1 MQSELN
7 KLLSRFITMII
18 NYRVTTMK
26 KLLPALITSL
36 LLSNYAAADD
46 NPVTAKQLSEHVYVL
61 YGQGGNIAA
70 SVGDDGIYIIDDQF
84 AKLSDDI
91 KKTISDLKPGSAEFV
106 INTHHH
112 GDHTGGNEN
121 FAKAGAH
128 VIAHNN
134 VHKRLKEKHGEGSDY
149 LPRISF
155 GDDLT
160 LHFNNEQAHVVHYQ
174 HAHTDGDAVIFFNND
189 NIVHMGDI
197 YFNFG
202 SLPFV
207 DVDSGGSV
215 DGVLAAVDDVINQI
229 DDKTQVIPG
238 HGPLS
243 DRSGLITYRKL
254 VQKAK
259 DVMLKA
265 MQNDASLE
273 QVLKA
278 DPLSE
283 LGLEYANWLPKERVT
298 TLFYRSLK

>member
-1 MQSELN
+1 
-7 KLLSRFITMII
+7 
-18 NYRVTTMK
+18 MK
-26 KLLPALITSL
+26 KILPALITGL
-36 LLSNYAAADD
+36 LLSTTAQADD
-46 NPVTAKQLSEHVYVL
+46 GPVTAQKLSEHVYVL
-61 YGQGGNIAA
+61 FGQGGNIAA

-128 VIAHNN
+128 VIAHDN
-134 VHKRLKEKHGEGSDY
+134 VHKRLEEQHGEGSDF

-155 GDDLT
+155 GHDLK
-160 LHFNNEQAHVVHYQ
+160 LHFNNEHAHVVHYE
-174 HAHTDGDAVIFFNND
+174 HAHTDGDSVIFFSND

-215 DGVLAAVDDVINQI
+215 DGILAAVNDVVNQI
-229 DDKTQVIPG
+229 DGNTKVIPG
-238 HGPLS
+238 HGKVS
-243 DRSGLITYRKL
+243 DRSGLIAYGKL
-254 VQKAK
+254 VQNAK
-259 DVMLKA
+259 NVMLKA
-265 MQNDASLE
+265 MQNNASLE

-278 DPLSE
+278 DPLAE
-283 LGLEYANWLPKERVT
+283 LNLEYAGWLPKEKVT

>member
-1 MQSELN
+1 
-7 KLLSRFITMII
+7 
-18 NYRVTTMK
+18 MK
-26 KLLPALITSL
+26 KILPALITGL
-36 LLSNYAAADD
+36 LLNGATHADE
-46 NPVTAKQLSEHVYVL
+46 NPVTAEKLSDSVYVL
-61 YGQGGNIAA
+61 FGQGGNIAA
-70 SVGDDGIYIIDDQF
+70 SVGEDGIYIIDDQF
-84 AKLSDDI
+84 AKLSNDI

-128 VIAHNN
+128 VIAHDN
-134 VHKRLKEKHGEGSDY
+134 VHKRLEEKHGANSDY

-155 GDDLT
+155 GHDLK
-160 LHFNNEQAHVVHYQ
+160 LHFNNEHAHVVHYAY
-174 HAHTDGDAVIFFNND
+174 AHTDGDSVIFFNND

-215 DGVLAAVDDVINQI
+215 DGILAAVNDVIKQI
-229 DDKTQVIPG
+229 DERTIVIPG
-238 HGPLS
+238 HGPVS
-243 DRSGLITYRKL
+243 DRSGLETYAKL
-254 VQKAK
+254 VKKAK
-259 DVMLKA
+259 DLMLKA

-278 DPLSE
+278 DPLAE
-283 LGLEYANWLPKERVT
+283 LGLEYAGWLPKEKVT

>member
-1 MQSELN
+1 
-7 KLLSRFITMII
+7 
-18 NYRVTTMK
+18 MK
-26 KLLPALITSL
+26 KILPALITGL
-36 LLSNYAAADD
+36 LLSSATHADE
-46 NPVTAKQLSEHVYVL
+46 NPVTAEKLSDSVYVL
-61 YGQGGNIAA
+61 FGQGGNIAA
-70 SVGDDGIYIIDDQF
+70 SVGEDGIYIIDDQF
-84 AKLSDDI
+84 AKLSNDI

-128 VIAHNN
+128 VIAHDN
-134 VHKRLKEKHGEGSDY
+134 VHKRLEEKHGANSDY

-155 GDDLT
+155 GHDLK
-160 LHFNNEQAHVVHYQ
+160 LHFNNEHAHVVHYA
-174 HAHTDGDAVIFFNND
+174 HAHTDGDSVIFFNND

-215 DGVLAAVDDVINQI
+215 DGILEAVNDVIKQI
-229 DDKTQVIPG
+229 DERTIVIPG
-238 HGPLS
+238 HGPVS
-243 DRSGLITYRKL
+243 DRSGLETYAKL
-254 VQKAK
+254 VKKAK
-259 DVMLKA
+259 DLMLKA
-265 MQNDASLE
+265 MQNNASLE

-278 DPLSE
+278 DPLAA
-283 LGLEYANWLPKERVT
+283 LNLKYAGWLPKEKVT

>member
-1 MQSELN
+1 M
-7 KLLSRFITMII
+7 
-18 NYRVTTMK
+18 
-26 KLLPALITSL
+26 TSL
-36 LLSNYAAADD
+36 LLSTSAYADD
-46 NPVTAKQLSEHVYVL
+46 NPVTAEKLSESVYVL
-61 YGQGGNIAA
+61 FGQGGNIAA

-128 VIAHNN
+128 VIAHDN
-134 VHKRLKEKHGEGSDY
+134 VHKRLEEKHGANSDY

-155 GDDLT
+155 GHDLK
-160 LHFNNEQAHVVHYQ
+160 LHFNNEHAHVVHYA
-174 HAHTDGDAVIFFNND
+174 HAHTDGDSVIFFSND

-229 DDKTQVIPG
+229 DDNTQVIPG
-238 HGPLS
+238 HGPVS

-265 MQNDASLE
+265 MQNDASLQ
-273 QVLKA
+273 QVLDA

-283 LGLEYANWLPKERVT
+283 LGLKYANWLPKERVT

>member
-1 MQSELN
+1 
-7 KLLSRFITMII
+7 
-18 NYRVTTMK
+18 MK
-26 KLLPALITSL
+26 KILPALITGL
-36 LLSNYAAADD
+36 LLSTTAQADD
-46 NPVTAKQLSEHVYVL
+46 GPVTAQKLSEHVYVL
-61 YGQGGNIAA
+61 FGQGGNIAA

-128 VIAHNN
+128 VIAHDN
-134 VHKRLKEKHGEGSDY
+134 VHKRLEEQHGEGSDF

-155 GDDLT
+155 SHDLK
-160 LHFNNEQAHVVHYQ
+160 LHFNNEHAHVVHYE
-174 HAHTDGDAVIFFNND
+174 HAHTDGDSVIFFSND

-215 DGVLAAVDDVINQI
+215 DGILAAVNDVVNQI
-229 DDKTQVIPG
+229 DDNTKVIPG
-238 HGPLS
+238 HGKVS
-243 DRSGLITYRKL
+243 DRSGLIAYGKL
-254 VQKAK
+254 VQNAK

-265 MQNDASLE
+265 MQNNASLE

-278 DPLSE
+278 DPLAE
-283 LGLEYANWLPKERVT
+283 LNLEYAGWLPKEKVT

>member
-1 MQSELN
+1 
-7 KLLSRFITMII
+7 
-18 NYRVTTMK
+18 MK
-26 KLLPALITSL
+26 KILPALITGL
-36 LLSNYAAADD
+36 LLSSAAHADEH
-46 NPVTAKQLSEHVYVL
+46 PVTAEKLSDHVYVL
-61 YGQGGNIAA
+61 FGQGGNIAA

-128 VIAHNN
+128 VIAHDN
-134 VHKRLKEKHGEGSDY
+134 VHKRLEEKHGANSDY

-155 GDDLT
+155 GHDLK
-160 LHFNNEQAHVVHYQ
+160 LHFNNEHAHVVHYA
-174 HAHTDGDAVIFFNND
+174 HAHTDGDSVIFFNND

-215 DGVLAAVDDVINQI
+215 DGILAAVNDVIKQI
-229 DDKTQVIPG
+229 NERTIVIPG
-238 HGPLS
+238 HGPVS
-243 DRSGLITYRKL
+243 DRSGLVTYAKL

-259 DVMLKA
+259 DLMLNA
-265 MQNDASLE
+265 MQNNASLE
-273 QVLKA
+273 QVIKA
-278 DPLSE
+278 DPLAE
-283 LGLEYANWLPKERVT
+283 LGLEYAGWLPKEKVT

>member
-1 MQSELN
+1 
-7 KLLSRFITMII
+7 
-18 NYRVTTMK
+18 MK
-26 KLLPALITSL
+26 KILPALITGL
-36 LLSNYAAADD
+36 LLSNATHADE
-46 NPVTAKQLSEHVYVL
+46 NPVTAEKLSDSVYVL
-61 YGQGGNIAA
+61 FGQGGNIAA
-70 SVGDDGIYIIDDQF
+70 SVGEDGIYIIDDQF
-84 AKLSDDI
+84 AKLSNDI

-128 VIAHNN
+128 VIAHDN
-134 VHKRLKEKHGEGSDY
+134 VHKRLEEKHGANSDY

-155 GDDLT
+155 GHDLK
-160 LHFNNEQAHVVHYQ
+160 LHFNNEHAHVVHYA
-174 HAHTDGDAVIFFNND
+174 HAHTDGDSVIFFNND

-215 DGVLAAVDDVINQI
+215 DGILAAVNDVIKQI
-229 DDKTQVIPG
+229 DERTIVIPG
-238 HGPLS
+238 HGPVS
-243 DRSGLITYRKL
+243 DRSGLETYAKL
-254 VQKAK
+254 VKKAK
-259 DVMLKA
+259 DLMLKA

-278 DPLSE
+278 DPLAE
-283 LGLEYANWLPKERVT
+283 LGLEYAGWLPKEKVT

>member
-1 MQSELN
+1 MQWLMN
-7 KLLSRFITMII
+7 QLF
-18 NYRVTTMK
+18 
-26 KLLPALITSL
+26 LPT
-36 LLSNYAAADD
+36 
-46 NPVTAKQLSEHVYVL
+46 KLSEHVYVL
-61 YGQGGNIAA
+61 FGQGGNIAA

-91 KKTISDLKPGSAEFV
+91 KKTISDLKPDSAQFV

-128 VIAHNN
+128 VIAHDN
-134 VHKRLKEKHGEGSDY
+134 VHKRLKEQHGADSDY

-155 GDDLT
+155 GHDLK
-160 LHFNNEQAHVVHYQ
+160 LHFNDEHAHVVHYA
-174 HAHTDGDAVIFFNND
+174 HAHTDGDSVIFFSND

-215 DGVLAAVDDVINQI
+215 DGILAAVDDVIKKT
-229 DDKTQVIPG
+229 DAKTQIIPG
-238 HGPLS
+238 HGPMS
-243 DRSGLITYRKL
+243 DRSGLMKYREL
-254 VQKAK
+254 VQKSK
-259 DVMLKA
+259 DLMLIA
-265 MQNDASLE
+265 MQNNATLE
-273 QVLKA
+273 QVLEA

-283 LGLEYANWLPKERVT
+283 LGLKYANWLPKEKVT
-298 TLFYRSLK
+298 SLFYRSLK

>member
-1 MQSELN
+1 
-7 KLLSRFITMII
+7 
-18 NYRVTTMK
+18 MK

-36 LLSNYAAADD
+36 LLSNHAFADE
-46 NPVTAKQLSEHVYVL
+46 NPVTATQLSEHVYVL
-61 YGQGGNIAA
+61 FGQGGNIAA

-91 KKTISDLKPGSAEFV
+91 KKTISELKPGSAEFV

-128 VIAHNN
+128 VIAHDN

-155 GDDLT
+155 GHDLK
-160 LHFNNEQAHVVHYQ
+160 LHFNNEHAHVVHYQ

>member
-1 MQSELN
+1 
-7 KLLSRFITMII
+7 
-18 NYRVTTMK
+18 MK
-26 KLLPALITSL
+26 KILPALITGL
-36 LLSNYAAADD
+36 LLSSATRADE
-46 NPVTAKQLSEHVYVL
+46 NPVTAEKLSDSVYVL
-61 YGQGGNIAA
+61 FGQGGNIAA
-70 SVGDDGIYIIDDQF
+70 SVGEDGIYIIDDQF

-128 VIAHNN
+128 VIAHDN
-134 VHKRLKEKHGEGSDY
+134 VHKRLEEKHGANSDY

-155 GDDLT
+155 GHDLK
-160 LHFNNEQAHVVHYQ
+160 LHFNNEHAHVVHYA
-174 HAHTDGDAVIFFNND
+174 HAHTDGDSVIFFNND

-215 DGVLAAVDDVINQI
+215 DGILAAVNDVIKQI
-229 DDKTQVIPG
+229 DERTIVIPG
-238 HGPLS
+238 HGPVS
-243 DRSGLITYRKL
+243 DRSGLETYAKL
-254 VQKAK
+254 VKKAK
-259 DVMLKA
+259 DLMLKA
-265 MQNDASLE
+265 MQNNASLE

-278 DPLSE
+278 DPLAE
-283 LGLEYANWLPKERVT
+283 LGLEYAGWLPKEKVT

>member
-1 MQSELN
+1 
-7 KLLSRFITMII
+7 
-18 NYRVTTMK
+18 MK
-26 KLLPALITSL
+26 KILPALITGL
-36 LLSNYAAADD
+36 LLSTAAQADEG
-46 NPVTAKQLSEHVYVL
+46 PVTAQKLSEHVCVL
-61 YGQGGNIAA
+61 FGQGGNIAA

-128 VIAHNN
+128 VIAHDN
-134 VHKRLKEKHGEGSDY
+134 VHKRLEEQHGEGSDF

-155 GDDLT
+155 GHDLK
-160 LHFNNEQAHVVHYQ
+160 LHFNNEHAHVVHYE
-174 HAHTDGDAVIFFNND
+174 HAHTDGDSVIFFSND

-215 DGVLAAVDDVINQI
+215 DGILAAVNDVVNQI
-229 DDKTQVIPG
+229 DDNTKVIPG
-238 HGPLS
+238 HGKVS
-243 DRSGLITYRKL
+243 DRSGLIAYGKL
-254 VQKAK
+254 VQNAK

-265 MQNDASLE
+265 MQNNASLE

-278 DPLSE
+278 DPLAE
-283 LGLEYANWLPKERVT
+283 LNLEYAGWLPKEKVT

>member
-1 MQSELN
+1 
-7 KLLSRFITMII
+7 
-18 NYRVTTMK
+18 MK
-26 KLLPALITSL
+26 KILPALITGL
-36 LLSNYAAADD
+36 LLSTTAQADD
-46 NPVTAKQLSEHVYVL
+46 GPVTAQKLSEHVYVL
-61 YGQGGNIAA
+61 FGQGGNIAA

-128 VIAHNN
+128 VIAHDN
-134 VHKRLKEKHGEGSDY
+134 VHKRLEEQHGEGSDF

-155 GDDLT
+155 GHDLK
-160 LHFNNEQAHVVHYQ
+160 LHFNNEHAHVVHYEY
-174 HAHTDGDAVIFFNND
+174 AHTDGDSVIFFSND

-215 DGVLAAVDDVINQI
+215 DGILAAVNDVVNQI
-229 DDKTQVIPG
+229 DGNTKVIPG
-238 HGPLS
+238 HGKVS
-243 DRSGLITYRKL
+243 DRSGLIAYGKL
-254 VQKAK
+254 VQNAK

-265 MQNDASLE
+265 MQNNASLE

-278 DPLSE
+278 DPLAE
-283 LGLEYANWLPKERVT
+283 LNLEYAGWLPKEKVT

>member
-1 MQSELN
+1 
-7 KLLSRFITMII
+7 
-18 NYRVTTMK
+18 MK
-26 KLLPALITSL
+26 KILPALITGL
-36 LLSNYAAADD
+36 LLSTTAQADD
-46 NPVTAKQLSEHVYVL
+46 GPVTAQKLSEHVYVL
-61 YGQGGNIAA
+61 FGQGGNIAA

-128 VIAHNN
+128 VIAHDN
-134 VHKRLKEKHGEGSDY
+134 VHKRLEEQHGEGSDF

-155 GDDLT
+155 GHDLK
-160 LHFNNEQAHVVHYQ
+160 LHFNNEHAHVVHYE
-174 HAHTDGDAVIFFNND
+174 HAHTDGDSVIFFSND

-215 DGVLAAVDDVINQI
+215 DGILAAVNDVVNQI
-229 DDKTQVIPG
+229 DGNTKVIPG
-238 HGPLS
+238 HGKVS
-243 DRSGLITYRKL
+243 DRSGLIAYGKL
-254 VQKAK
+254 VQNAK

-265 MQNDASLE
+265 MQNNASLE

-278 DPLSE
+278 DPLAE
-283 LGLEYANWLPKERVT
+283 LNLEYAGWLPREKVT

>member
-1 MQSELN
+1 
-7 KLLSRFITMII
+7 
-18 NYRVTTMK
+18 MK
-26 KLLPALITSL
+26 KILPALITGL
-36 LLSNYAAADD
+36 LLSSATHADE
-46 NPVTAKQLSEHVYVL
+46 NPVTAEKLSDSVYVL
-61 YGQGGNIAA
+61 FGQGGNIAA
-70 SVGDDGIYIIDDQF
+70 SVGEDGIYIIDDQF
-84 AKLSDDI
+84 AKLSNDI

-128 VIAHNN
+128 VIAHDN
-134 VHKRLKEKHGEGSDY
+134 VHKRLEEKHGANSDY

-155 GDDLT
+155 GHDLK
-160 LHFNNEQAHVVHYQ
+160 LHFNNEHAHVVHYA
-174 HAHTDGDAVIFFNND
+174 HAHTDGDSVIFFNND

-215 DGVLAAVDDVINQI
+215 DGILAAVNDVIKQI
-229 DDKTQVIPG
+229 DERTIVIPG
-238 HGPLS
+238 HGPVS
-243 DRSGLITYRKL
+243 DRSGLETYAKL
-254 VQKAK
+254 VKKAK
-259 DVMLKA
+259 DLMLKA
-265 MQNDASLE
+265 MQNNASLE

-278 DPLSE
+278 DPLAA
-283 LGLEYANWLPKERVT
+283 LNLKYAGWLPKEKVT

>member
-1 MQSELN
+1 
-7 KLLSRFITMII
+7 
-18 NYRVTTMK
+18 MK
-26 KLLPALITSL
+26 KILPALITTL
-36 LLSNYAAADD
+36 FLSNHAMADKS
-46 NPVTAKQLSEHVYVL
+46 PVTATQLSDSVYVL

-70 SVGDDGIYIIDDQF
+70 SVGKDGIYIIDDQF

-128 VIAHNN
+128 VIAHDN
-134 VHKRLKEKHGEGSDY
+134 VHKRLKEKHGEGSKY

-155 GDDLT
+155 GHDLK
-160 LHFNNEQAHVVHYQ
+160 LHFNDEHAHVVHYA
-174 HAHTDGDAVIFFNND
+174 HAHTDGDSVIFFSND

-215 DGVLAAVDDVINQI
+215 DGVLAAVDDVIKKSDANTQI
-229 DDKTQVIPG
+229 IPG
-238 HGPLS
+238 HGPMS
-243 DRSGLITYRKL
+243 DRAGLMKYREL

-259 DVMLKA
+259 DLMLTA
-265 MQNDASLE
+265 MQNNASLE
-273 QVLKA
+273 QVLEA

-283 LGLEYANWLPKERVT
+283 LGLKYANWLPKEKVT
-298 TLFYRSLK
+298 SLFYRSLK

>member
-1 MQSELN
+1 
-7 KLLSRFITMII
+7 
-18 NYRVTTMK
+18 MK
-26 KLLPALITSL
+26 KILPALITGL
-36 LLSNYAAADD
+36 LLSSATRADE
-46 NPVTAKQLSEHVYVL
+46 NPVTAEKLSDSVYVL
-61 YGQGGNIAA
+61 FGQGGNIAA
-70 SVGDDGIYIIDDQF
+70 SVGEDGIYIIDDQF
-84 AKLSDDI
+84 AKLSNDI

-128 VIAHNN
+128 VIAHDN
-134 VHKRLKEKHGEGSDY
+134 VHKRLEEKHGANSDY

-155 GDDLT
+155 GHDLK
-160 LHFNNEQAHVVHYQ
+160 LHFNNEHAHVVHYAY
-174 HAHTDGDAVIFFNND
+174 AHTDGDSVIFFNND

-215 DGVLAAVDDVINQI
+215 DGILAAVNDVIKQI
-229 DDKTQVIPG
+229 DERTIVIPG
-238 HGPLS
+238 HGPVS
-243 DRSGLITYRKL
+243 DRSGLETYAKL
-254 VQKAK
+254 VKKAK
-259 DVMLKA
+259 DLMLKA
-265 MQNDASLE
+265 MQNNASLE

-278 DPLSE
+278 DPLAA
-283 LGLEYANWLPKERVT
+283 LNLKYAGWLPKEKVT

>member
-1 MQSELN
+1 
-7 KLLSRFITMII
+7 
-18 NYRVTTMK
+18 MK
-26 KLLPALITSL
+26 KILPALITGL
-36 LLSNYAAADD
+36 LLSSAANADES
-46 NPVTAKQLSEHVYVL
+46 PVTAEKLSDHVYVL
-61 YGQGGNIAA
+61 FGQGGNIAA

-128 VIAHNN
+128 VIAHDN
-134 VHKRLKEKHGEGSDY
+134 VHKRLEEKHGANSDY

-155 GDDLT
+155 GHDLK
-160 LHFNNEQAHVVHYQ
+160 LHFNNEHAHVVHYA
-174 HAHTDGDAVIFFNND
+174 HAHTDGDSVIFFNND

-215 DGVLAAVDDVINQI
+215 DGILAAVNDVIKQI
-229 DDKTQVIPG
+229 DERTIVIPG
-238 HGPLS
+238 HGPVS
-243 DRSGLITYRKL
+243 DRSGLETYAKL
-254 VQKAK
+254 VKKAK
-259 DVMLKA
+259 DLMLNA
-265 MQNDASLE
+265 MQNNASLE
-273 QVLKA
+273 QVIKA
-278 DPLSE
+278 DPLAE
-283 LGLEYANWLPKERVT
+283 LGLKYAGWLPKEKVT

>member
-1 MQSELN
+1 
-7 KLLSRFITMII
+7 
-18 NYRVTTMK
+18 MK
-26 KLLPALITSL
+26 KILPALITGL
-36 LLSNYAAADD
+36 LLSTTAQADD
-46 NPVTAKQLSEHVYVL
+46 GPVTAQKLSEHVYVL
-61 YGQGGNIAA
+61 FGQGGNIAA

-128 VIAHNN
+128 VIAHDN
-134 VHKRLKEKHGEGSDY
+134 VHKRLEEQHGEGSDF

-155 GDDLT
+155 GRDLK
-160 LHFNNEQAHVVHYQ
+160 LHFNNEHAHVVHYE
-174 HAHTDGDAVIFFNND
+174 HAHTDGDSVIFFSND

-215 DGVLAAVDDVINQI
+215 DGILAAVNDVVNQI
-229 DDKTQVIPG
+229 DGNTKVIPG
-238 HGPLS
+238 HGKVS
-243 DRSGLITYRKL
+243 DRSGLIAYGKL
-254 VQKAK
+254 VQSAK

-265 MQNDASLE
+265 MQNNASLE

-278 DPLSE
+278 DPLAE
-283 LGLEYANWLPKERVT
+283 LNLEYAGWLPKEKVT

>member
-1 MQSELN
+1 
-7 KLLSRFITMII
+7 
-18 NYRVTTMK
+18 MK
-26 KLLPALITSL
+26 KILPALITGL
-36 LLSNYAAADD
+36 LLSSATHADE
-46 NPVTAKQLSEHVYVL
+46 NPVTAEKLSDSVYVL
-61 YGQGGNIAA
+61 FGQGGNIAA

-128 VIAHNN
+128 VIAHDN
-134 VHKRLKEKHGEGSDY
+134 VHKRLEEKHGANSDY

-155 GDDLT
+155 GHDLK
-160 LHFNNEQAHVVHYQ
+160 LHFNNEHAHVVHYAR
-174 HAHTDGDAVIFFNND
+174 AHTDGDSVIFFNND

-215 DGVLAAVDDVINQI
+215 DGILAAVNDVIKQI
-229 DDKTQVIPG
+229 DERTIVIPG
-238 HGPLS
+238 HGPVS
-243 DRSGLITYRKL
+243 DRSGLVTYAKL
-254 VQKAK
+254 VKKAK
-259 DVMLKA
+259 DLMLNA
-265 MQNDASLE
+265 MQNNASLE

-278 DPLSE
+278 DPLAT
-283 LGLEYANWLPKERVT
+283 LNLKYAGWLPKEKVT

>member
-1 MQSELN
+1 
-7 KLLSRFITMII
+7 
-18 NYRVTTMK
+18 MK
-26 KLLPALITSL
+26 KILPALITGL
-36 LLSNYAAADD
+36 LLSSATHADE
-46 NPVTAKQLSEHVYVL
+46 NPVTAEKLSDSVYVL
-61 YGQGGNIAA
+61 FGQGGNIAA
-70 SVGDDGIYIIDDQF
+70 SVGEDGIYIIDDQF
-84 AKLSDDI
+84 AKLSNDI

-128 VIAHNN
+128 VIAHDN
-134 VHKRLKEKHGEGSDY
+134 VHKRLEEKHGANSDY

-155 GDDLT
+155 GHDLK
-160 LHFNNEQAHVVHYQ
+160 LHFNNEHAHVVHYA
-174 HAHTDGDAVIFFNND
+174 HAHTDGDSVVFFNND

-215 DGVLAAVDDVINQI
+215 DGILEAVNDVIKQI
-229 DDKTQVIPG
+229 DERTIVIPG
-238 HGPLS
+238 HGPVS
-243 DRSGLITYRKL
+243 DRSGLETYAKL
-254 VQKAK
+254 VKKAK
-259 DVMLKA
+259 DLMLKA

-278 DPLSE
+278 DPLAE
-283 LGLEYANWLPKERVT
+283 LGLEYAGWLPKEKVT

>member
-1 MQSELN
+1 
-7 KLLSRFITMII
+7 
-18 NYRVTTMK
+18 MK
-26 KLLPALITSL
+26 KILPALITGL
-36 LLSNYAAADD
+36 LLSSATHADE
-46 NPVTAKQLSEHVYVL
+46 NPVTAERLSDSVYVL
-61 YGQGGNIAA
+61 FGQGGNIAA
-70 SVGDDGIYIIDDQF
+70 SVGEDGIYIIDDQF
-84 AKLSDDI
+84 AKLSNDI

-128 VIAHNN
+128 VIAHDN
-134 VHKRLKEKHGEGSDY
+134 VHKRLEEKHGANSDY

-155 GDDLT
+155 GHDLK
-160 LHFNNEQAHVVHYQ
+160 LHFNNEHAHVVHYA
-174 HAHTDGDAVIFFNND
+174 HAHTDGDSVIFFNND

-215 DGVLAAVDDVINQI
+215 DGILAAVNDVIKQI
-229 DDKTQVIPG
+229 DKRTIVIPG
-238 HGPLS
+238 HGPVS
-243 DRSGLITYRKL
+243 DRSGLETYAKL
-254 VQKAK
+254 VKKAK
-259 DVMLKA
+259 DLMLKA
-265 MQNDASLE
+265 MQNNASLE

-278 DPLSE
+278 DPLAE
-283 LGLEYANWLPKERVT
+283 LGLEYAGWLPKEKVT

>member
-1 MQSELN
+1 
-7 KLLSRFITMII
+7 
-18 NYRVTTMK
+18 MK
-26 KLLPALITSL
+26 KILPTLITTL
-36 LLSNYAAADD
+36 FLGQYAVADESA
-46 NPVTAKQLSEHVYVL
+46 VSATKLSEHVYVL
-61 YGQGGNIAA
+61 FGQGGNIAA

-91 KKTISDLKPGSAEFV
+91 KKTINDLKPDSAQFV

-128 VIAHNN
+128 VIAHDN
-134 VHKRLKEKHGEGSDY
+134 VHKRLKEQHGADSDY

-155 GDDLT
+155 GHDLK
-160 LHFNNEQAHVVHYQ
+160 LHFNDEHAHVVHYA
-174 HAHTDGDAVIFFNND
+174 HAHTDGDSVIFFSND

-215 DGVLAAVDDVINQI
+215 DGILAAVDDVIKKT
-229 DDKTQVIPG
+229 DAKTQIIPG
-238 HGPLS
+238 HGPMS
-243 DRSGLITYRKL
+243 DRSGLMKYREL
-254 VQKAK
+254 VQKSK
-259 DVMLKA
+259 DLMLIA
-265 MQNDASLE
+265 MQNNATLE
-273 QVLKA
+273 QVLEA

-283 LGLEYANWLPKERVT
+283 LGLKYANWLPKEKVT
-298 TLFYRSLK
+298 SLFYRSLK

>member
-1 MQSELN
+1 
-7 KLLSRFITMII
+7 
-18 NYRVTTMK
+18 MK
-26 KLLPALITSL
+26 KLLPALMTSL
-36 LLSNYAAADD
+36 LLSTSAHADD
-46 NPVTAKQLSEHVYVL
+46 NPVTAEKLSESVYVL
-61 YGQGGNIAA
+61 FGQGGNIAA

-84 AKLSDDI
+84 AKLSNDI

-128 VIAHNN
+128 VIAHDN
-134 VHKRLKEKHGEGSDY
+134 VHKRLEEKHGANSDY

-155 GDDLT
+155 GHDLK
-160 LHFNNEQAHVVHYQ
+160 LHFNNEHAHVVHYA
-174 HAHTDGDAVIFFNND
+174 HAHTDGDSVIFFSND

-229 DDKTQVIPG
+229 DDNTQVIPG
-238 HGPLS
+238 HGPVS

-265 MQNDASLE
+265 MQNDASLQ
-273 QVLKA
+273 QVLDA

-283 LGLEYANWLPKERVT
+283 LGLKYANWLPKERVT

>member
-1 MQSELN
+1 
-7 KLLSRFITMII
+7 
-18 NYRVTTMK
+18 MK
-26 KLLPALITSL
+26 KILPALITGL
-36 LLSNYAAADD
+36 LLSSATHADE
-46 NPVTAKQLSEHVYVL
+46 NPVTAERLSDSVYVL
-61 YGQGGNIAA
+61 FGQGGNIAA
-70 SVGDDGIYIIDDQF
+70 SVGEDGIYIIDDQF
-84 AKLSDDI
+84 AKLSNDI

-128 VIAHNN
+128 VIAHDN
-134 VHKRLKEKHGEGSDY
+134 VHKRLEEKHGANSDY

-155 GDDLT
+155 GHDLK
-160 LHFNNEQAHVVHYQ
+160 LHFNNEHAHVVHYA
-174 HAHTDGDAVIFFNND
+174 HAHTDGDSVIFFNND

-215 DGVLAAVDDVINQI
+215 DGILAAVNDVIKQI
-229 DDKTQVIPG
+229 DERTIVIPG
-238 HGPLS
+238 HGPVS
-243 DRSGLITYRKL
+243 DRSGLETYAKL
-254 VQKAK
+254 VKKAK
-259 DVMLKA
+259 DLMLKA
-265 MQNDASLE
+265 MQNNASLE

-278 DPLSE
+278 DPLAA
-283 LGLEYANWLPKERVT
+283 LNLKYAGWLPKEKVT

>member
-1 MQSELN
+1 
-7 KLLSRFITMII
+7 
-18 NYRVTTMK
+18 MK
-26 KLLPALITSL
+26 KILPALITGL
-36 LLSNYAAADD
+36 LLSSATHADE
-46 NPVTAKQLSEHVYVL
+46 NPVTAEKLSDSVYVL
-61 YGQGGNIAA
+61 FGQGGNIAA
-70 SVGDDGIYIIDDQF
+70 SVGEDGIYIIDDQF
-84 AKLSDDI
+84 AKLSNDI

-128 VIAHNN
+128 VIAHDN
-134 VHKRLKEKHGEGSDY
+134 VHKRLEEKHGANSDY

-155 GDDLT
+155 GHDLK
-160 LHFNNEQAHVVHYQ
+160 LHFNNEHAHVVHYA
-174 HAHTDGDAVIFFNND
+174 HAHTDGDSVIFFNND

-215 DGVLAAVDDVINQI
+215 DGILDAVNNVIKQI
-229 DDKTQVIPG
+229 DERTIVIPG
-238 HGPLS
+238 HGPVS
-243 DRSGLITYRKL
+243 DRSGLETYAKL
-254 VQKAK
+254 VKKAK
-259 DVMLKA
+259 DLMLKA
-265 MQNDASLE
+265 MQNNASLE

-278 DPLSE
+278 DPLAE
-283 LGLEYANWLPKERVT
+283 LGLEYAGWLPKEKVT